1 VEKLYDG
8 SPLYPIN
15 QIQGFDEFA
24 KRGYTYEVVVSG
36 SQTELGYGQ
45 SKIESLV
52 IRDTNNQD
60 VTDQFDIQT
69 ANGYLHVYYSE
80 IYAKSDTLTTTYDAK
95 PLDLSGHVS
104 FPKGLS
110 LMPGH
115 SIVVTSTA
123 KTTVGDQIN
132 SYNITVKD
140 ANNNDVTS
148 YYKISRSFG
157 TLHIQPRSITMQA
170 GSAEK
175 PYDGTALTSQAYE
188 LIAGTLAEGHRIKKC
203 TVIGAQTEIGRSENR
218 IVAIEIIDQEGK
230 SVTANYAIELLPG
243 QLKVTVK

>member
-1 VEKLYDG
+1 
-8 SPLYPIN
+8 
-15 QIQGFDEFA
+15 
-24 KRGYTYEVVVSG
+24 
-36 SQTELGYGQ
+36 
-45 SKIESLV
+45 
-52 IRDTNNQD
+52 
-60 VTDQFDIQT
+60 
-69 ANGYLHVYYSE
+69 
-80 IYAKSDTLTTTYDAK
+80 
-95 PLDLSGHVS
+95 
-104 FPKGLS
+104 
-110 LMPGH
+110 MPGH